1 MKTLKLIAIFVG
13 VLVAI
18 VCAVLLGGGGGADKT
33 PRGKSADDYEKAN
46 AKIDKEW
53 RSADDWSIENFDEMT
68 DWLNIRKRDLRDGY
82 ATLVTKFHN
91 RALDCLHEKTVK
103 TFNME
108 TCSKAQADALHR
120 DLSIFVEAAPEQ
132 RGDEKVNAMNNIYS
146 LYSRAYSLAVA
157 SAEDFAH
164 SPEFSRRKGSWY
176 DFDSYKEGEIK
187 RRDAIKDD
195 PSYGY
200 IMNISFISNG
210 LDALEGKLD
219 AAEAKFR
226 ESLASEIISAY
237 KIDVPMVSRRLSDM
251 KSLTEIPFDAKP
263 KYEQILKDAKET
275 LTKGESAFQDFY
287 NVLIK
292 FNADGAENDALSSF
306 ADEFSG
312 ALTNYRQT
320 LKDAEKALG
329 FCRLVINI

>member
-13 VLVAI
+13 VLAAI
-18 VCAVLLGGGGGADKT
+18 VCVVLLGGGGRADKT
-33 PRGKSADDYEKAN
+33 TGGKSADYYSEAN
-46 AKIDKEW
+46 SKIDNEW
-53 RSADDWSIENFDEMT
+53 QSADDWSIENFEEMT

-82 ATLVTKFHN
+82 GTLVTKFHN
-91 RALDCLHEKTVK
+91 RALACLHDKTVQ
-103 TFNME
+103 TFKME
-108 TCSKAQADALHR
+108 TCSKAQADALHSE
-120 DLSIFVEAAPEQ
+120 LSIFVEAAPEQ
-132 RGDEKVNAMNNIYS
+132 RGNEKVNVMRNIHS
-146 LYSRAYSLAVA
+146 MYSRAYSLAAA
-157 SAEDFAH
+157 SAVDFAH
-164 SPEFSRRKGSWY
+164 SPEFNRRKGSWY
-176 DFDSYKEGEIK
+176 DFDSYKEGTIK

-200 IMNISFISNG
+200 IMNISFITNG
-210 LDALEGKLD
+210 LDALDGKLD

-237 KIDVPMVSRRLSDM
+237 KIDVPMVSRKLSDM
-251 KSLTEIPFDAKP
+251 KSLKEIPFDAKP
-263 KYEQILKDAKET
+263 EYERILKDAKET
-275 LTKGESAFQDFY
+275 LTKGESAFKDFY

-320 LKDAEKALG
+320 LKDAEKALR